1 MVANIL
7 PFKSLGSVQLKKK
20 KNFSPRGHI
29 KLIKNDSKDIYIL
42 EKKLLWFKKKRQT
55 TAHLFSTLMIIGN
68 FS

>member
-20 KNFSPRGHI
+20 KKTFIPRGHI

-42 EKKLLWFKKKRQT
+42 EKKLLWF
-55 TAHLFSTLMIIGN
+55 
-68 FS
+68 